1 MHYQKQRS
9 REVATKARQCL
20 DKLHGDKGTK
30 LEEDVI
36 SRLSDISSASSQEH
50 DAHHLS
56 SGSTEEVE
64 SAEEALPLKRESNL
78 GEIPRLTRQRAFKVA
93 NIGRTCN
100 RKKALLFTQDEDRYL
115 KAGLKRYG
123 YGQWT
128 AILRDSEFHF
138 QKGRSSDSLKKR
150 AAAKFCKDTC

>member
-30 LEEDVI
+30 LEEEVI
-36 SRLSDISSASSQEH
+36 SRLSDISSASSQEQ
-50 DAHHLS
+50 DAHQLS

-78 GEIPRLTRQRAFKVA
+78 VEMPRRTRQRAFKVA
-93 NIGRTCN
+93 NIGSTC
-100 RKKALLFTQDEDRYL
+100 LFTPDEDRYL

-138 QKGRSSDSLKKR
+138 QKGRSSDSLKER
-150 AAAKFCKDTC
+150 AVAKFCKEPR